1 MITRRS
7 FIHTAALA
15 GTSRAI
21 ALDHWPQ
28 FRGAESLGVA
38 EDDPRL
44 PETWSTAENV
54 VWKTP
59 VAGRGWASPVVWG
72 DKIFL
77 LSAISAGPV
86 EAPKK
91 GLYFGGN
98 RPQPPEHEYRWMG
111 YCLDFK
117 KGAVIWERELYRGIP
132 KAARHLKN
140 SYASETPLTDG
151 ERVYFHVGHLGTYC
165 FDHAGRKLWEKAW
178 PAYKMRE
185 GWGTASSPAS
195 HEGRLYIVNDNDD
208 EAFLVALDET
218 SGKEI
223 WRVERD
229 EKSNWAT
236 PYIWANDR
244 RTEIITCGTNKV
256 RSYDL
261 DGKLL
266 WELGK
271 MSSIVIPTPFSGHG
285 LLYVTS
291 GFVGDE
297 TRPVFAIRP
306 GASGDISLKPGQKS
320 NEYIAWFKPQAGP
333 YNPSPLV
340 YGDHYYTLFDRGFF
354 TCHDARTGKEIYGKR
369 RLDVE
374 SNAFAASPWAYN
386 SKIFC
391 LSEDGD
397 TYVIQ
402 AGSEYKMLGKNS
414 LDEMCMSTPAIAQGS
429 LLIRTGSR
437 LYRIQKA

>member
-77 LSAISAGPV
+77 LFAITAGPV
-86 EAPKK
+86 EAAKK

-111 YCLDFK
+111 YCLDFNN
-117 KGAVIWERELYRGIP
+117 GAVIWERELYRGIP

-140 SYASETPLTDG
+140 SYASETPLVDG
-151 ERVYFHVGHLGTYC
+151 ERVYFHVGHLGAYC

-208 EAFLVALDET
+208 EAFLVALDKA

-236 PYIWANDR
+236 PYIWTNDR
-244 RTEIITCGTNKV
+244 RAEIITCGTNKV

-271 MSSIVIPTPFSGHG
+271 MSSIVVPTPFSGHG

-291 GFVGDE
+291 GYVGDE

-306 GASGDISLKPGQKS
+306 GASGDISLKSGEKS

-333 YNPSPLV
+333 YNPSPLL

-354 TCHDARTGKEIYGKR
+354 TCHDARTGEEIYGKR

-374 SNAFAASPWAYN
+374 SKRFRGQP
-386 SKIFC
+386 
-391 LSEDGD
+391 
-397 TYVIQ
+397 
-402 AGSEYKMLGKNS
+402 LG
-414 LDEMCMSTPAIAQGS
+414 LQQQD
-429 LLIRTGSR
+429 LLPE
-437 LYRIQKA
+437 